1 MGSPLQKTTLKRQIQ
16 KMPKEQGGF
25 RGKNVK
31 WNVESLLGF
40 DTDMASHL
48 VRWHRSGI
56 VDLVAV
62 GGLQE

>member
-1 MGSPLQKTTLKRQIQ
+1 MGSPLQKTTLKRQIR

-40 DTDMASHL
+40 DTDMA
-48 VRWHRSGI
+48 
-56 VDLVAV
+56 
-62 GGLQE
+62 